1 MTTPHASLEQDFI
14 NVQTEQLNDIANNV
28 SPGAYVAGSDSE
40 DDSSNTAVEVDP
52 DLYLINHRRFHTQQY
67 SVGALRDM
75 INRSEVELNPPHQR
89 NESIHNDVWK
99 SELILSN
106 IVGMPLGEPEFDTK
120 RMSNGTTVLRS
131 LDGKQRITAVMLYL
145 NNEFKYNHPKSIPAA
160 MMGKTFDEI
169 PPVWQQ
175 AVRNAQFHIK
185 VCDSELTPDEIAY
198 HFRKKQQSA
207 KTTPGEKLNAMYH
220 NRLII
225 FAYQLLSENA
235 FVSACLEGKARR
247 KGDLEMVVR
256 MIHAIHVL
264 DVNREKTKIDT
275 SPKKLIQW
283 VESFDDSWLTR
294 NQTRKIAVI
303 IVETFRLIS
312 DMDLRGSVKLAKT
325 FILPIV
331 GLFMYHST
339 ADELVNAGV
348 SEFVSSVLEDED
360 YYEDV
365 GGSHS
370 ATKDRFI
377 QIKQNFAEDYEA

>member
-1 MTTPHASLEQDFI
+1 M
-14 NVQTEQLNDIANNV
+14 
-28 SPGAYVAGSDSE
+28 
-40 DDSSNTAVEVDP
+40 
-52 DLYLINHRRFHTQQY
+52 
-67 SVGALRDM
+67 
-75 INRSEVELNPPHQR
+75 
-89 NESIHNDVWK
+89 
-99 SELILSN
+99 
-106 IVGMPLGEPEFDTK
+106 
-120 RMSNGTTVLRS
+120 
-131 LDGKQRITAVMLYL
+131 
-145 NNEFKYNHPKSIPAA
+145 
-160 MMGKTFDEI
+160 
-169 PPVWQQ
+169 
-175 AVRNAQFHIK
+175 
-185 VCDSELTPDEIAY
+185 
-198 HFRKKQQSA
+198 
-207 KTTPGEKLNAMYH
+207 
-220 NRLII
+220 
-225 FAYQLLSENA
+225 SENA

-275 SPKKLIQW
+275 SPKKLISW
-283 VESFDDSWLTR
+283 VENFDDAWLTR

-339 ADELVNAGV
+339 ADELVNADV

-377 QIKQNFAEDYEA
+377 QIKQNFADDYVA